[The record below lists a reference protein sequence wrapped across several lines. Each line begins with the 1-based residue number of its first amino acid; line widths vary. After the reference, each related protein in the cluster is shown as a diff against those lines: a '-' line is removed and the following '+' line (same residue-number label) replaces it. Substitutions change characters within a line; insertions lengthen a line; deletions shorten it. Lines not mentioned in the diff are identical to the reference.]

1 GSPTPPPSDSAG
13 RPSLAS
19 APATSA
25 PLQRSVLEWTSAR
38 ALVNRTKKEMYV
50 LSKDTNVKPFEVELS
65 EKSASLGLI
74 KRVTIEA
81 PERVGFLLPFL
92 GVFGDLERERK
103 KQESETEMKERRLDN
118 GPGYGLS
125 RERNREMEKT
135 SKELLQLE
143 HKDLS
148 SSFNESALLVCGK
161 NKKSLEEGTKLEGKP
176 FNAPLPKSQVEDPP
190 QVLVR
195 LEIFL
200 GVISEANK
208 TLELK
213 AKENPEAFDIEA
225 LNGTESNCIEMDLM
239 LGVADLHTQE
249 AMEAAEAAVAG
260 NQRIVDLPHS
270 RESESSSD
278 DDEDDSNDD
287 EEEKAGSSTGKSE
300 KMQVDDSL
308 PQQSERRTKSKRPK
322 IIELP

>member
-1 GSPTPPPSDSAG
+1 
-13 RPSLAS
+13 
-19 APATSA
+19 
-25 PLQRSVLEWTSAR
+25 
-38 ALVNRTKKEMYV
+38 
-50 LSKDTNVKPFEVELS
+50 
-65 EKSASLGLI
+65 
-74 KRVTIEA
+74 
-81 PERVGFLLPFL
+81 
-92 GVFGDLERERK
+92 
-103 KQESETEMKERRLDN
+103 MKERRLDN

-176 FNAPLPKSQVEDPP
+176 FNAPLPKSQV
-190 QVLVR
+190 LGKVR
-195 LEIFL
+195 DFL

-308 PQQSERRTKSKRPK
+308 PQQSESRTKSKRPK